1 MASHILGFSHTYKI
15 WKPSMSFYQDNL
27 DFLKGDLE
35 EVYMDNLLNFR
46 TNTLKEKHVKLRKI
60 SI

>member
-1 MASHILGFSHTYKI
+1 
-15 WKPSMSFYQDNL
+15 MSFYQDNL

-60 SI
+60 SIWAKSKTITFVLGLKVY